1 MCSCNRG
8 ARKAPEGGGGPVART
23 AMRPAAR
30 SAAAP
35 AAAPVAAAAAAV
47 EPPQPI
53 PTVDTSIWG
62 PPLWR
67 ILHIASV
74 LTKSK
79 QHIPFW
85 RTLLVALKTG
95 LPCPDCS
102 AHYNAWVGG
111 QALRF
116 SMYKNGI
123 RNPIVQW
130 ILDLHNNVNQRQD
143 PPVPTWSIDQ
153 VLQTYQLPASEAIA
167 ILPTLKGVIGDGAH
181 AAILALLNSLR

>member
-1 MCSCNRG
+1 M
-8 ARKAPEGGGGPVART
+8 ART

-30 SAAAP
+30 SAPAP
-35 AAAPVAAAAAAV
+35 APAAAAAAPAA
-47 EPPQPI
+47 PPPILI

-79 QHIPFW
+79 QQIPFW

-111 QALRF
+111 HTLRF

-123 RNPIVQW
+123 QNPIVQW

-143 PPVPTWSIDQ
+143 PPVPTWSIEQ
-153 VLQTYQLPASEAIA
+153 VLQTYRLPASEAIA

>member
-1 MCSCNRG
+1 M
-8 ARKAPEGGGGPVART
+8 ART

-30 SAAAP
+30 AAPAPPP
-35 AAAPVAAAAAAV
+35 AAAP
-47 EPPQPI
+47 PPILI

-79 QHIPFW
+79 QQIPLW
-85 RTLLVALKTG
+85 RSVLAALKTG

-102 AHYNAWVGG
+102 AHYNAWVGSHG
-111 QALRF
+111 LRF

-123 RNPIVQW
+123 QNPIVQW

-143 PPVPTWSIDQ
+143 PPTPTWSIEQ

-167 ILPTLKGVIGDGAH
+167 TLQTLDGVIGAGAY
-181 AAILALLNSLR
+181 AAILAVLNSLR